1 MGRPIDKTREIKKE
15 PFLCPRCGRT
25 LLLKFDKRRKL
36 CKECA
41 IQKNKEDTRAWY
53 AAALKEKA
61 EYKQMA
67 KADAPKPKED
77 EETRRYKLQR
87 KQCIGCHYYANDG
100 GDKSRYC
107 HYCLRTK
114 RLRDKGNGPG
124 DCRSFEPRRKRT
136 KEEKDAHARAQLVQT
151 EAEYYA
157 QKPRKK
163 EEQENATR

>member
-77 EETRRYKLQR
+77 EETRR
-87 KQCIGCHYYANDG
+87 
-100 GDKSRYC
+100 
-107 HYCLRTK
+107 
-114 RLRDKGNGPG
+114 
-124 DCRSFEPRRKRT
+124 
-136 KEEKDAHARAQLVQT
+136 
-151 EAEYYA
+151 
-157 QKPRKK
+157 
-163 EEQENATR
+163 